1 MFTSLCPWQSGDDKL
16 DPLQEVSGKPA
27 PWEASRGDIPAR
39 LDYPPAKMG
48 ITKAIADKNTTTLL
62 VKCQKVP

>member
-39 LDYPPAKMG
+39 LDYPPAKTG
-48 ITKAIADKNTTTLL
+48 NH
-62 VKCQKVP
+62 QGNR